1 MKYSIK
7 KNLLVYTIGLILGI
21 IIIIL
26 LALNSDSSE
35 YITNSLIGLAN
46 FLYYLNL
53 YSKWTFFSCSIIRFW
68 ASCDSKKIYQGK

>member
-7 KNLLVYTIGLILGI
+7 KNLLIYTVGLILGI

-26 LALNSDSSE
+26 LALNSDSSD

-46 FLYYLNL
+46 FLYILNL
-53 YSKWTFFSCSIIRFW
+53 
-68 ASCDSKKIYQGK
+68 